1 MVKILTDSSCDIS
14 LERCAELGVEL
25 LPITVNFGDQSY
37 RANLDITTEEFYDK
51 LAAAEELPHTAQIT
65 PPSSRKSSSP
75 IRRAATTWCVCSSPP
90 R

>member
-51 LAAAEELPHTAQIT
+51 LAAAQ
-65 PPSSRKSSSP
+65 
-75 IRRAATTWCVCSSPP
+75 
-90 R
+90 

>member
-1 MVKILTDSSCDIS
+1 MVKIVTDSSCDIS

-51 LAAAEELPHTAQIT
+51 LAAARSFPRQPKSP